1 MVDIYEIAP
10 QDKDPNAEPPAT
22 RYAHAGQ
29 EARMARYQT
38 LLAKLASNDDLAGA
52 AAAGRID
59 WDAPEEDGGEAQTDA
74 VPVKVEVGSQ
84 PLVGTFAEAATAMR

>member
-1 MVDIYEIAP
+1 MVDIYEIVP
-10 QDKDPNAEPPAT
+10 QDKDPHTQAPAT

-29 EARMARYQT
+29 EARIARYQT
-38 LLAKLASNDDLAGA
+38 LLTKLASNDDLAGA

-59 WDAPEEDGGEAQTDA
+59 WDAPEEDSSEAQTDI
-74 VPVKVEVGSQ
+74 VPVKVEADNR